1 MVSCHLITSSF
12 VDTILPSDKLTN
24 LSTFDPNKF
33 HDATLDV
40 FGLWSLFSGW
50 SMAFEW
56 GSTKLSLNWIVR
68 MVSLFR
74 CVLQF
79 GAWSYYTSKMNLT
92 TDTSKINLESYEK
105 NGEWEIVGTQVK
117 MWQDK
122 IHIKR
127 LIEKN

>member
-1 MVSCHLITSSF
+1 
-12 VDTILPSDKLTN
+12 
-24 LSTFDPNKF
+24 
-33 HDATLDV
+33 
-40 FGLWSLFSGW
+40 
-50 SMAFEW
+50 
-56 GSTKLSLNWIVR
+56 

-117 MWQDK
+117 IVTRQDTCQK
-122 IHIKR
+122 VNN
-127 LIEKN
+127 EKLSKSIN